1 MSLADVGFSEEVP
14 ESDGPT
20 VDGMQYPESVG
31 QSIQVL
37 SGVTEADQQG
47 RDLGIETSEDA
58 PSIIT
63 SYLLTQQLAVVSGVP
78 AGGKR
83 GLAAP
88 IRDTTASF
96 MQLDFQ
102 HGGGH
107 LRNLLL
113 SFFRDTVIPKLRE
126 EHPEEERVPPRT
138 QSATGKS

>member
-1 MSLADVGFSEEVP
+1 MSLAEVGFPEEVP

-47 RDLGIETSEDA
+47 RDLGAGTSEDA

-102 HGGGH
+102 YGVVTSG
-107 LRNLLL
+107 
-113 SFFRDTVIPKLRE
+113 
-126 EHPEEERVPPRT
+126 
-138 QSATGKS
+138 ACC